1 MVSTQKCI
9 FGVSYFN
16 LEKMTSKI
24 GLLIFVIIA
33 FLSCSS
39 PKALEY
45 KTYHNFAIQSL
56 GFNSSTVSLD
66 LEYYNPNNYGLQ
78 LKSTDLD
85 IFINGN
91 LLGHSTLDTLIR
103 IPRRDTFSIP
113 VKFDVNMQ
121 NAFKNAFNTLI
132 GKEVLVKLSGKVR
145 VGKANVFM
153 SFPVEYESKQT
164 FSFF

>member
-1 MVSTQKCI
+1 MKR
-9 FGVSYFN
+9 N
-16 LEKMTSKI
+16 LTALVFS
-24 GLLIFVIIA
+24 VTV

-45 KTYHNFAIQSL
+45 QTYNNFAVERL
-56 GFNSSTVSLD
+56 GFNNSTVSLD
-66 LEYYNPNNYGLQ
+66 LKYYNPNNYGMQ
-78 LKSTDLD
+78 LKNTDLD

-91 LLGHSTLDTLIR
+91 LLGHSSSDTLIH

-121 NAFKNAFNTLI
+121 NVFKNALNTLM
-132 GKEVLVKLSGKVR
+132 GKEVLVRLSGKVR

-153 SFPVEYESKQT
+153 SFPVNYEAKER
-164 FSFF
+164 FSLF

>member
-1 MVSTQKCI
+1 MASV
-9 FGVSYFN
+9 
-16 LEKMTSKI
+16 
-24 GLLIFVIIA
+24 

-45 KTYHNFAIQSL
+45 KTYHNFSIERL
-56 GFNSSTVSLD
+56 GFTNSTVSLD
-66 LEYYNPNNYGLQ
+66 LEYYNPNNFGMQ

-85 IFINGN
+85 IFIDGN
-91 LLGHSTLDTLIR
+91 LLGHSSLDTLIK
-103 IPRRDTFSIP
+103 IPRKDTFSVP
-113 VKFDVNMQ
+113 VKFNVDMQ
-121 NAFKNAFNTLI
+121 NVFKNALSGLT
-132 GKEVLVKLSGKVR
+132 GKEVLVRLSGKVR

>member
-1 MVSTQKCI
+1 MKKISWWFVLMVS
-9 FGVSYFN
+9 V
-16 LEKMTSKI
+16 
-24 GLLIFVIIA
+24 

-45 KTYHNFAIQSL
+45 KTYHNFSIERL
-56 GFNSSTVSLD
+56 GFTNSTVSLD
-66 LEYYNPNNYGLQ
+66 LEYYNPNNFGMQ

-85 IFINGN
+85 IFIDGN
-91 LLGHSTLDTLIR
+91 LLGHSSLDTLIK
-103 IPRRDTFSIP
+103 IPRKDTFSVP
-113 VKFDVNMQ
+113 VKFNVDMQ
-121 NAFKNAFNTLI
+121 NVFKNALSGLT
-132 GKEVLVKLSGKVR
+132 GKEVLVRLSGKVR

>member
-1 MVSTQKCI
+1 MNK
-9 FGVSYFN
+9 
-16 LEKMTSKI
+16 KI
-24 GLLIFVIIA
+24 GLPGLLIIA

-45 KTYHNFAIQSL
+45 ESYQNFKVNKF
-56 GFNSSTVSLD
+56 GFDKSTISLD
-66 LEYYNPNNYGLQ
+66 LQYYNPNNFGMQ
-78 LKSTDLD
+78 LRNTDLD

-91 LLGHSTLDTLIR
+91 LLGHSSLDTLLR

-121 NAFKNAFNTLI
+121 NVFKNAWNTLM
-132 GKEVLVKLSGKVR
+132 GEEVLVRLSGKVR

-153 SFPVEYESKQT
+153 NLPVEYETKQT
-164 FSFF
+164 FSMF